1 MGAVRTL
8 GIVGGGNVGQALG
21 RLLAPHFGVL
31 IASRNRG
38 GEAVAFAGGGA
49 RVCALEELG
58 GACDCIV
65 IAVPDSAVA
74 AVATALAK
82 NSPPAVLQTCGALGP
97 TDLSPLPE
105 HGVSCATFHPLQT
118 FPHPEAGVR
127 SLPGSAFGVC
137 GSGEAATWCGRL
149 ARTLGGTTL
158 VIDED
163 CLPLYHAAAV
173 VASNCT
179 IGLVDAASRL
189 MERAGVQGSDG
200 SRALRPLIE
209 ASLRNALTMGTEQAL
224 TGPVARGDAAT
235 VRRHLDAM
243 RNDPG
248 PLRDLYRALG
258 HYLLAMAVRSGLTP
272 EEAVALRLSLTEE
285 P

>member
-1 MGAVRTL
+1 MRTL

-21 RLLAPHFGVL
+21 RLLAPHFGL
-31 IASRNRG
+31 RIASRSRCR
-38 GEAVAFAGGGA
+38 EAAAFAGGGA
-49 RVCALEELG
+49 KVSALEDLG
-58 GACDCIV
+58 EACDCIV
-65 IAVPDSAVA
+65 IAVPDGAVA
-74 AVATALAK
+74 AVAAVLAK
-82 NSPPAVLQTCGALGP
+82 HSPPAVLQTCGALGP
-97 TDLSPLPE
+97 SDLSPLPE
-105 HGVSCATFHPLQT
+105 QGVPCATFHPLQT

-127 SLPGSAFGVC
+127 SLPGSVFGVC
-137 GSGEAATWCGRL
+137 GSGEAKAWCHRL
-149 ARTLGGTTL
+149 ARTLGGTT
-158 VIDED
+158 VAIAEE

-179 IGLVDAASRL
+179 VGLVDVASRL
-189 MERAGVQGSDG
+189 MEMAGVDRADG

-243 RNDPG
+243 RIDSG
-248 PLRDLYRALG
+248 PLRDLYRAFG
-258 HYLLAMAVRSGLTP
+258 HYLLAMAMRRGLAP
-272 EEAVALRLSLTEE
+272 EDAVALRLLLAEE